1 MFSTRTNWNFTPN
14 KISRLIEDR
23 RRKGLPIMDLTESNP
38 TRCGFDYPQV
48 EILEA
53 LSNPENLLYQPDPKG
68 LLKTRIAVT
77 DYYSVYNIE
86 VNPQNIFL
94 TSSTSEAYTFIFRLL
109 MNVGDEILVPK
120 PSYPLIEYLAQINDV
135 DIKYYHILYDGEWHI
150 DFESIKKNIL
160 KNTKAILL
168 IHPNNPTGSYI
179 KKEEYKTLV
188 EICASHNLA
197 LIADEV
203 FLDYSFYEDDSRVN
217 SFANKKDVLTFSV
230 SGISKILGL
239 PQMKL
244 AWIVVSG
251 EEEVW
256 REASSRLE
264 VITDSYLSVS
274 TPIQNAA
281 QSWFDLREKLNREI
295 RDRVKI
301 NFEFLI
307 DRTRND
313 SPVKVLNVEGGWN
326 AILKIPQTKSD
337 EEWVEYFLTN
347 HGVVVQPGYFYDFD
361 RDGFIVVSLLSD
373 PMLFQKGI
381 DIIVKEIMA
390 S

>member
-1 MFSTRTNWNFTPN
+1 MFSTRTNWNLTPN
-14 KISRLIEDR
+14 KISRLIEER
-23 RRKGLPIMDLTESNP
+23 RIKGLSILDLTESNP
-38 TRCGFDYPQV
+38 TRCGFNYPQV
-48 EILEA
+48 EIMNA
-53 LSNPENLLYQPDPKG
+53 LSNPDNLVYEPDPKG
-68 LLKTRIAVT
+68 LQKTRAAVAE
-77 DYYSVYNIE
+77 YYLSYCIDI
-86 VNPQNIFL
+86 NPENIFL
-94 TSSTSEAYTFIFRLL
+94 TASTSEAYTFIFRLL

-120 PSYPLIEYLAQINDV
+120 PSYPLMEYLAQINDV
-135 DIKYYHILYDGEWHI
+135 DIKYYNLLYDGEWYV
-150 DFESIKKNIL
+150 DFDSIKRNIS

-203 FLDYSFYEDDSRVN
+203 FLDYSFYEDESRVN
-217 SFANKKDVLTFSV
+217 SLADKKDVLTFTV
-230 SGISKILGL
+230 SGISKIFGL

-244 AWIVVSG
+244 AWIVVNGG
-251 EEEVW
+251 EEVR

-281 QSWFDLREKLNREI
+281 QGWFRFREKLNREI
-295 RDRVKI
+295 RDRIKI
-301 NFEFLI
+301 NFEFLV

-313 SPVKVLNVEGGWN
+313 SPVKVMNMEGGWN
-326 AILKIPQTKSD
+326 VILQIPQIKSD

-361 RDGFIVVSLLSD
+361 KDGLIVVSLLTTPD
-373 PMLFQKGI
+373 KFQKGI
-381 DIIVKEIMA
+381 DLIANSPFI
-390 S
+390 

>member
-1 MFSTRTNWNFTPN
+1 
-14 KISRLIEDR
+14 
-23 RRKGLPIMDLTESNP
+23 
-38 TRCGFDYPQV
+38 
-48 EILEA
+48 
-53 LSNPENLLYQPDPKG
+53 
-68 LLKTRIAVT
+68 
-77 DYYSVYNIE
+77 
-86 VNPQNIFL
+86 
-94 TSSTSEAYTFIFRLL
+94 
-109 MNVGDEILVPK
+109 
-120 PSYPLIEYLAQINDV
+120 
-135 DIKYYHILYDGEWHI
+135 
-150 DFESIKKNIL
+150 
-160 KNTKAILL
+160 
-168 IHPNNPTGSYI
+168 
-179 KKEEYKTLV
+179 
-188 EICASHNLA
+188 
-197 LIADEV
+197 
-203 FLDYSFYEDDSRVN
+203 
-217 SFANKKDVLTFSV
+217 
-230 SGISKILGL
+230 
-239 PQMKL
+239 MKL

-256 REASSRLE
+256 REATSRLE

-301 NFEFLI
+301 NFEFLT
-307 DRTRND
+307 DKTQND

-361 RDGFIVVSLLSD
+361 RDGFIVVSLLTDSK
-373 PMLFQKGI
+373 LFQKGI

>member
-1 MFSTRTNWNFTPN
+1 
-14 KISRLIEDR
+14 
-23 RRKGLPIMDLTESNP
+23 MDLTESNP

-53 LSNPENLLYQPDPKG
+53 LSNPENLLYQPDQKG
-68 LLKTRIAVT
+68 LLKTRITVT

-150 DFESIKKNIL
+150 DFESIKKNIS

-179 KKEEYKTLV
+179 KKEEYKTFV

-217 SFANKKDVLTFSV
+217 SFADKKDVLTFSV

-307 DRTRND
+307 DRTRNG

-361 RDGFIVVSLLSD
+361 RDGFIVVSLLTDSK
-373 PMLFQKGI
+373 LFQKEI